1 MRLLELYTLK
11 RVAVM
16 FFGVLAATVGIAWT
30 VQVLGRID
38 FLTTSG
44 QSFGSILK
52 FSAMLLPSA
61 FPLVM
66 PFALVIAITQT
77 LSTMN
82 QDSELVV
89 INAAGGSRSI
99 VLRPILMFAVAVSIA
114 SFLIANFVDP
124 YARLN
129 MRTMIA
135 EARADLLNVIV
146 QEGTFQEI
154 DKNLYIQIAERK
166 PNGHIG
172 GLFVSDSRDPTI
184 DLIYYAKDG
193 VIAQSG
199 NTSLL
204 MMGEGEVQRREV
216 KSGSVSIIKFNS
228 YAFDL
233 SEFMSASD
241 EIVLF
246 AKDQPLS
253 TLLNPDEDDPIYQRS
268 PRKYRAEL
276 HRRLTEWVYPF
287 VFALISLAVVA
298 DPRSHRE
305 ARISAGF
312 TAISLCIIVFWLGF
326 LSGQQADN
334 SDTFIPLMYIVPIVS
349 CGFAI
354 FMMTGNR
361 RINLPNPWMDRL
373 ADIAN
378 RISGKDG
385 GGPSWPFGKRARSG
399 S

>member
-1 MRLLELYTLK
+1 MRLLESYILK
-11 RVAVM
+11 RVSVL

-30 VQVLGRID
+30 VQVLGRVD

-44 QSFGSILK
+44 QGFGSILK
-52 FSAMLLPSA
+52 FSAYLLPSA

-66 PFALVIAITQT
+66 PFALVIAITQI

-99 VLRPILMFAVAVSIA
+99 VMRPIILLAIGVSLA
-114 SFLIANFVDP
+114 SFFIANFVDP
-124 YARLN
+124 YARMN

-135 EARADLLNVIV
+135 EARADLINVVI
-146 QEGTFQEI
+146 QEGTFREI

-166 PNGHIG
+166 PDGHIG
-172 GLFVSDSRDPTI
+172 GLFVSDSRDPTL

-204 MMGEGEVQRREV
+204 MMGEGEIQRREV

-228 YAFDL
+228 YAFNL
-233 SEFMSASD
+233 REFMSASD
-241 EIVLF
+241 SIVLF
-246 AKDQPLS
+246 AKDQPLM
-253 TLLNPDEDDPIYQRS
+253 TLINPDPNDPVYQRG
-268 PRKYRAEL
+268 PHKYRAEL
-276 HRRLTEWVYPF
+276 NRRLTEWLYPF

-305 ARISAGF
+305 ARVSASF
-312 TAISLCIIVFWLGF
+312 TAITLCIIVFWLGF

-334 SDTFIPLMYIVPIVS
+334 SDAFIPIMYLVPIVS
-349 CGFAI
+349 SAFAI
-354 FMMTGNR
+354 YMMTGNR
-361 RINLPNPWMDRL
+361 RVRLPSSVADRIADFINRL
-373 ADIAN
+373 
-378 RISGKDG
+378 SGKTG
-385 GGPSWPFGKRARSG
+385 GGVNA
-399 S
+399 